1 MEGFVSKRWTGVA
14 ALAVSLSAV
23 WLAFILYGSPW
34 LGLTWVVSLAFT
46 AALWANRRATLS
58 SHSIG
63 QVLSDL
69 ESEPMAA
76 TPVHATPRLPRQ
88 SCDAKERT

>member
-1 MEGFVSKRWTGVA
+1 MEGLVSKRWTGVA
-14 ALAVSLSAV
+14 ALAVSLSVV
-23 WLAFILYGSPW
+23 WLVFILYGSPW

-63 QVLSDL
+63 QVLRDV
-69 ESEPMAA
+69 ESEPVAA
-76 TPVHATPRLPRQ
+76 TPVRAETPAPKAVL
-88 SCDAKERT
+88 

>member
-1 MEGFVSKRWTGVA
+1 MEGFVSKRWTVA
-14 ALAVSLSAV
+14 ALAVSLSVV
-23 WLAFILYGSPW
+23 WLVFILYGSPW

-58 SHSIG
+58 GQSIG

-69 ESEPMAA
+69 DSEPVAAAA
-76 TPVHATPRLPRQ
+76 TPMRAGTPAPKAVL
-88 SCDAKERT
+88 

>member
-1 MEGFVSKRWTGVA
+1 MEGFVSQRWTGVA
-14 ALAVSLSAV
+14 ALAVSLSVV
-23 WLAFILYGSPW
+23 WLVFILYGSPW

-58 SHSIG
+58 RQSIG

-69 ESEPMAA
+69 ESEPVAAA
-76 TPVHATPRLPRQ
+76 TSPMRTTPAPKAVL
-88 SCDAKERT
+88 

>member
-14 ALAVSLSAV
+14 ALAVSLSV
-23 WLAFILYGSPW
+23 LWLVFILYGSPW

-46 AALWANRRATLS
+46 AALWANRQATLS

-63 QVLSDL
+63 QVLSNL
-69 ESEPMAA
+69 ESQPVAAAAIPMRADPPA
-76 TPVHATPRLPRQ
+76 HKAVL
-88 SCDAKERT
+88 